1 MWSRTP
7 DDDMTL
13 LLGAPR
19 AFARPQDE
27 RSISR
32 LRTMV
37 HGDSVERQC
46 WGVMVNKRL
55 MPGDSSTASLGTRAS
70 SWIARVG
77 AGDAVGWR
85 PGSLPCRHAGR
96 VSGAFAAGQEP
107 RSGALSVSGAGA
119 DQNEQPYA
127 VSEAFVA
134 SIVCLQV
141 ASMVVFAEGFLAMS
155 IHALRV

>member
-1 MWSRTP
+1 
-7 DDDMTL
+7 
-13 LLGAPR
+13 
-19 AFARPQDE
+19 
-27 RSISR
+27 
-32 LRTMV
+32 
-37 HGDSVERQC
+37 
-46 WGVMVNKRL
+46 
-55 MPGDSSTASLGTRAS
+55 MPLDGGPEACPAA
-70 SWIARVG
+70 IA
-77 AGDAVGWR
+77 D
-85 PGSLPCRHAGR
+85 R

-107 RSGALSVSGAGA
+107 RSGALSFSGADA

>member
-1 MWSRTP
+1 M
-7 DDDMTL
+7 D
-13 LLGAPR
+13 R
-19 AFARPQDE
+19 ARRRRRCRWMAARKP
-27 RSISR
+27 
-32 LRTMV
+32 
-37 HGDSVERQC
+37 
-46 WGVMVNKRL
+46 
-55 MPGDSSTASLGTRAS
+55 A
-70 SWIARVG
+70 
-77 AGDAVGWR
+77 
-85 PGSLPCRHAGR
+85 LPPLPT

-107 RSGALSVSGAGA
+107 RSGALSFSGADA